1 METFSYSHRKM
12 ETLSLIVKSLW
23 ILPKLASQIWS
34 SEPHFFLYVMEPVRS
49 SYSLSHTHTIGVLTS
64 GIRDWPIEYQDVD
77 GGQATSWV
85 AVSAW
90 NVLPVDGGTEVVSDE
105 LRQAPLQA
113 AGIFI
118 FLHWISFTS
127 TLDTYSRHCFDLS
140 CFPLVPSGTRH
151 WACYPSPGTGFVE

>member
-1 METFSYSHRKM
+1 MEI
-12 ETLSLIVKSLW
+12 LSLIVKSLW
-23 ILPKLASQIWS
+23 ILS
-34 SEPHFFLYVMEPVRS
+34 SFLSFDPVNHTS
-49 SYSLSHTHTIGVLTS
+49 FLCYGTSTVLLLSLSLTHTIGVLTS

-90 NVLPVDGGTEVVSDE
+90 NVLPVAGGTGVVSEE